1 MELYTLN
8 MGTTLTKSSTELV
21 SRLIKNEFDKIDFT
35 MEYIYNRAEKLINTA
50 RDLGLNDLS
59 NELTEE
65 TKQLIK

>member
-1 MELYTLN
+1 
-8 MGTTLTKSSTELV
+8 MGTTLTKSSTQIV
-21 SRLIKNEFDKIDFT
+21 SRLIKNEFEQIDFT

-65 TKQLIK
+65 NKQLVK